1 MIRRI
6 QSSEYLKRYE
16 KMLPS
21 ERQVY
26 QDRVGQWLRDG
37 GRRLTNLAGGFDA
50 RLQNVMTISVGWN
63 DDACTAF
70 EEGAK
75 LLSACVG
82 MSDTWLPELLY
93 VKAAKRTIKQMVA
106 CLTKVTEKRGG
117 EDGLDRTKPYGET
130 KDEGRRTK
138 DEGRKTKDEGQRT
151 RDKGQGTKDKGQRT
165 KDEGGGCG
173 EMKTMVIGVP
183 ARPKHI
189 DQYVYL
195 LPAKTQ
201 EKAAMVR
208 ELLRE
213 LDVAREKARL
223 LMGSPQANPSDM
235 AAWAK
240 KATQIDDKVRGIY
253 QELDAEWAKL
263 VESGKVVID
272 AFGNASVVEEPA
284 AKPQGTVA
292 TQGSGETA
300 AYGETKEE
308 ERKTKD
314 EERRTKDEGQGT
326 KEGKPEAE
334 LQGTV
339 AESVEREETGVERE
353 EMGVER
359 EEKKEELTKEQKARR
374 KELRKWLTDTRRG
387 NGSTRAT
394 HVKKWKAAYQEYLL
408 LDNDAAE
415 DEKIAEAAKHYG
427 IEIESEK

>member
-16 KMLPS
+16 KMLPL

-37 GRRLTNLAGGFDA
+37 GRRLTNFAGGFDA

-82 MSDTWLPELLY
+82 ISDTWLPELLY
-93 VKAAKRTIKQMVA
+93 VKSAKRAIKQMVT
-106 CLTKVTEKRGG
+106 CLTKVTAKQGG
-117 EDGLDRTKPYGET
+117 EDGLGRTKPYGET
-130 KDEGRRTK
+130 NSE
-138 DEGRKTKDEGQRT
+138 ERKTKDKE
-151 RDKGQGTKDKGQRT
+151 QGTKDKGQRAKDEEQST
-165 KDEGGGCG
+165 KDNGGTFG
-173 EMKTMVIGVP
+173 ETKAVTSVT

-189 DQYVYL
+189 DQYAYL
-195 LPAKTQ
+195 LPVKTQ

-208 ELLRE
+208 ELLRD

-223 LMGSPQANPSDM
+223 LMDSPQANPSDI

-240 KATQIDDKVRGIY
+240 KATQMDDKVRGIY

-292 TQGSGETA
+292 AQDSGETA
-300 AYGETKEE
+300 AYGETKDE
-308 ERKTKD
+308 ERKTK
-314 EERRTKDEGQGT
+314 EE
-326 KEGKPEAE
+326 KPEAE
-334 LQGTV
+334 LQETV
-339 AESVEREETGVERE
+339 AESVEREEKGVERE

-374 KELRKWLTDTRRG
+374 KELRRWLTDTRRG

-394 HVKKWKAAYQEYLL
+394 HVKKWKEAYQVYLL

-427 IEIESEK
+427 IEIEKMPHPQPLSKGRGE